1 MLSEERSSERGSV
14 PLAMLVLMLVTLL
27 GVAVVARGQ
36 NSIEGA
42 ALDSDAAAAQA
53 GAEQGLAE
61 AVARIDAGEGGRF
74 SGTGRLPSGEF
85 RYEVSAVDAQ
95 RFSVYTEAEVDGVTR
110 AIDADVGGR
119 ELYPYTL
126 FIDDGALFEGN
137 LGRVSGRVG
146 SNGPLLISG
155 AVPGDSQYLFGRS
168 ATCDACVDPTVV
180 DSERDVPVPQ
190 PPTGRVQ
197 ACPDDGIFIGIVDG
211 RGGMPIVCDPAEITA
226 AVVTFTDSVVVVDGP
241 VIIHVLDG
249 LDVDVL
255 DASINAAGRS
265 SDFQLFLGGDRGRN
279 SLVMARSRI
288 DGIIYGPG
296 RVSSADQVRVIG
308 SVTIGELF
316 VGRGSSMSIEPS
328 AELQG
333 YQVSGWHVASWTPV
347 PPR

>member
-1 MLSEERSSERGSV
+1 MLNSVRTGERGSV
-14 PLAMLVLMLVTLL
+14 PLAMLVLMLITLL

-61 AVARIDAGEGGRF
+61 AIARIDAGEGGRF
-74 SGTGRLPSGEF
+74 NGKGTLPTGEF
-85 RYEVSAVDAQ
+85 RYEVTAVDAQ
-95 RFSVYTEAEVDGVTR
+95 SFSVYAEAEVDGVTR

-137 LGRVSGRVG
+137 LGRISGRVG
-146 SNGPLLISG
+146 SNGPMLISG
-155 AVPGDSQYLFGRS
+155 AVPGDSQNLFGRS
-168 ATCDACVDPTVV
+168 ATCDACSAPTIIDV
-180 DSERDVPVPQ
+180 ERDVPVPQ
-190 PPTGRVQ
+190 PPAGRVQ
-197 ACPDDGIFIGIVDG
+197 ACPADGIFIGIVDG
-211 RGGMPIVCDPAEITA
+211 QGGVPIVCDPAEIAATA
-226 AVVTFTDSVVVVDGP
+226 VTFTDNIVVVDGP

-279 SLVMARSRI
+279 TLMMSGSRV
-288 DGIIYGPG
+288 DGEIG
-296 RVSSADQVRVIG
+296 RASYRERV
-308 SVTIGELF
+308 
-316 VGRGSSMSIEPS
+316 
-328 AELQG
+328 
-333 YQVSGWHVASWTPV
+333 
-347 PPR
+347 